1 MVIPGGDGKLI
12 ERGISAFAGCYL
24 FLGLEMPS
32 LSVLDNLIVLHCDVS
47 KFSSKICLSTDN

>member
-12 ERGISAFAGCYL
+12 EGGISAFVGCYL

-32 LSVLDNLIVLHCDVS
+32 LSVLDNLIVLDCDIS
-47 KFSSKICLSTDN
+47 KFSNKICLSTDS